1 MANLDIKTYLASH
14 RGKPVNHLWY
24 KIMRLFVAGPQAKK
38 MNPEVIAKI
47 DVKKIKGPFVVVVN
61 HTSRCDW
68 EYVGTA
74 FYPQPLNFMASDI
87 EFHRA
92 HMHLIF
98 KLCRVIPKKNFVA
111 DFHCIREV
119 KSIIAKGGNVIFFPE
134 GKSSISGTNQPIIPG
149 TSALLK
155 NLGVPVYSA
164 RISGGYLSNTQWNIK
179 NRPGK
184 VEITVDKLF
193 SAEEVA
199 SLPAEEMDRRINEAI
214 YNDDFDWNQTKRIK
228 FAGNEDVAVK
238 LEEHLY
244 WCPKC
249 GAELTNH
256 GEGNVFRCSACGNG
270 MTINEY
276 YDLIPLSPDCVIP
289 KNLRVWFELQRRRE
303 YRAIKDN
310 PDYVLEEKV
319 KIGYLPTDH
328 YVPKT
333 TTSEICGEGVIRL
346 TRDEFSFVGTKH
358 GEPFELH
365 NKTVNMISVVMETDS
380 SYFGAYF
387 SGQYYEFHPERKV
400 TTKWQIA
407 VEEVHRAAGGKWQ
420 NTLPAQQWIYE
431 DDQPTDRE
439 NYFLPTEEKVEEK
452 VEESAS
458 LS

>member
-1 MANLDIKTYLASH
+1 MGKLDIKTYLASH
-14 RGKPVNHLWY
+14 KGKPVNRLFY
-24 KIMRLFVAGPQAKK
+24 KIMRAFVAGPQAKK
-38 MNPEVIAKI
+38 MNYEVI
-47 DVKKIKGPFVVVVN
+47 DNVGVKDLKGPFIVVSN

-68 EYVGTA
+68 EYVGCA
-74 FYPQPLNFMASDI
+74 LYPQPMNYMASDI

-111 DFHCIREV
+111 DFHCIREI
-119 KSIIAKGGNVIFFPE
+119 KSVISKGGNVIFFPE

-149 TSALLK
+149 TSELFK
-155 NLGVPVYSA
+155 NLGVPVIA
-164 RISGGYLSNTQWNIK
+164 TRISGGYLSNTQWNIK

-184 VEITVDKLF
+184 VEITVDRLF
-193 SAEEVA
+193 TPEEIKELSV
-199 SLPAEEMDRRINEAI
+199 SEMDARINAAI
-214 YNDDFDWNQTKRIK
+214 YNDDFEWNKTKRIK

-249 GAELTNH
+249 GAELTTH
-256 GEGNVFRCSACGNG
+256 GEGNTFRCTACGNG
-270 MTINEY
+270 MTIDEY
-276 YDLIPLSPDCVIP
+276 YDLHPLAPDCVIP

-310 PDYVLEEKV
+310 PDYLLEEKV
-319 KIGYLPTDH
+319 KIGTLPTDH
-328 YVPKT
+328 YVEKT
-333 TTSEICGEGVIRL
+333 KTSEIVGEGVIRL
-346 TRDEFSFVGTKH
+346 TRDEFSFVGTKN

-380 SYFGAYF
+380 SCFGAYF

-431 DDQPTDRE
+431 DDKPTDRE
-439 NYFLPTEEKVEEK
+439 EYFLPTEENAET
-452 VEESAS
+452 SS

>member
-1 MANLDIKTYLASH
+1 MGELDIKTYLAKH
-14 RGKPVNHLWY
+14 KGKPVNRLFY
-24 KIMRLFVAGPQAKK
+24 KILRYVLAGPQAKK
-38 MNPEVIAKI
+38 MNCEVV
-47 DVKKIKGPFVVVVN
+47 DNVGMKKFKGPFIVVSN

-68 EYVGTA
+68 EYVGCA
-74 FYPQPLNFMASDI
+74 LYPQPMNYMASDI

-111 DFHCIREV
+111 DFHCIREI
-119 KSIIAKGGNVIFFPE
+119 KSVISKGGNVIFFPE

-149 TSALLK
+149 TSELFK
-155 NLGVPVYSA
+155 NLGVPVIA
-164 RISGGYLSNTQWNIK
+164 TRISGGYLSNTQWNIK

-184 VEITVDKLF
+184 VEITVDRLF
-193 SAEEVA
+193 TPEEIKELSV
-199 SLPAEEMDRRINEAI
+199 SEMDARINAAI
-214 YNDDFDWNQTKRIK
+214 YNDDFEWNKTKRIK

-249 GAELTNH
+249 GAELTTH
-256 GEGNVFRCSACGNG
+256 GEGNTFRCTACGNG
-270 MTINEY
+270 MKIDEY
-276 YDLIPLSPDCVIP
+276 YDLHPLAPDCVIP

-310 PDYVLEEKV
+310 PDYLLEEKV
-319 KIGYLPTDH
+319 KIGTLPTDH
-328 YVPKT
+328 YVEKT
-333 TTSEICGEGVIRL
+333 KTSEIVGEGVIRL
-346 TRDEFSFVGTKH
+346 TRDEFSFVGTKN

-380 SYFGAYF
+380 SCFGAYF
-387 SGQYYEFHPERKV
+387 AGQYYEFHPERKV

-431 DDQPTDRE
+431 DDKPTDRE
-439 NYFLPTEEKVEEK
+439 EYFLPTEAKVEENAGN
-452 VEESAS
+452 AS

>member
-1 MANLDIKTYLASH
+1 MGKLDIKTYLASH
-14 RGKPVNHLWY
+14 KGKPVNRLFY
-24 KIMRLFVAGPQAKK
+24 KIMRAFVAGPQAKK
-38 MNPEVIAKI
+38 MNYEVI
-47 DVKKIKGPFVVVVN
+47 DNVGVKDLKGPFIVVSN

-68 EYVGTA
+68 EYVGCA
-74 FYPQPLNFMASDI
+74 LYPQPMNYMASDI

-111 DFHCIREV
+111 DFHCIREI
-119 KSIIAKGGNVIFFPE
+119 KSVISKGGNVIFFPE

-149 TSALLK
+149 TSELFK
-155 NLGVPVYSA
+155 NLGVPVIA
-164 RISGGYLSNTQWNIK
+164 TRISGGYLSNTQWNIK

-184 VEITVDKLF
+184 VEITVDRLF
-193 SAEEVA
+193 TPEEIKELSV
-199 SLPAEEMDRRINEAI
+199 SEMDARINAAI
-214 YNDDFDWNQTKRIK
+214 YNDDFEWNKTKRIK

-249 GAELTNH
+249 GAELTTH
-256 GEGNVFRCSACGNG
+256 GEGNTFRCTACGNG
-270 MTINEY
+270 MKIDEY
-276 YDLIPLSPDCVIP
+276 YDLHPLAPDCVIP

-310 PDYVLEEKV
+310 PDYLLEEKV
-319 KIGYLPTDH
+319 KIGTLPTDH
-328 YVPKT
+328 YVEKT
-333 TTSEICGEGVIRL
+333 KTSEIVGEGVIRL
-346 TRDEFSFVGTKH
+346 TRDEFSFVGTKN
-358 GEPFELH
+358 GESFELH

-380 SYFGAYF
+380 SCFGAYF
-387 SGQYYEFHPERKV
+387 AGQYYEFHPERKV

-431 DDQPTDRE
+431 DDKPTDRAE
-439 NYFLPTEEKVEEK
+439 YFLPTEENAET
-452 VEESAS
+452 SS

>member
-1 MANLDIKTYLASH
+1 MGKLDIKTYLASH
-14 RGKPVNHLWY
+14 KGKPVNRLFY
-24 KIMRLFVAGPQAKK
+24 KIMRAFVAGPQAKK
-38 MNPEVIAKI
+38 MNYEVI
-47 DVKKIKGPFVVVVN
+47 DNVGVKDLKGPFIVVSN

-68 EYVGTA
+68 EYVGCA
-74 FYPQPLNFMASDI
+74 LYPQPMNYMASDI

-111 DFHCIREV
+111 DFHCIREI
-119 KSIIAKGGNVIFFPE
+119 KSVISKGGNVIFFPE

-149 TSALLK
+149 TSELFK
-155 NLGVPVYSA
+155 NLGVPVIA
-164 RISGGYLSNTQWNIK
+164 TRISGGYLSNTQWNIK

-184 VEITVDKLF
+184 VEITVNRLF
-193 SAEEVA
+193 TPEEIKELSV
-199 SLPAEEMDRRINEAI
+199 SEMDARINAAI
-214 YNDDFDWNQTKRIK
+214 YNDDFEWNKTKRIK

-249 GAELTNH
+249 GAELTTH
-256 GEGNVFRCSACGNG
+256 GEGNTFRCTACGNG
-270 MTINEY
+270 MKIDEY
-276 YDLIPLSPDCVIP
+276 YDLHPLAPDCVIP

-310 PDYVLEEKV
+310 PDYLLEEKV
-319 KIGYLPTDH
+319 KIGTLPTDH
-328 YVPKT
+328 YVEKT
-333 TTSEICGEGVIRL
+333 KTSEIVGEGVIRL
-346 TRDEFSFVGTKH
+346 TRDEFSFVGTKN

-380 SYFGAYF
+380 SCFGAYF
-387 SGQYYEFHPERKV
+387 AGQYYEFHPERKV

-431 DDQPTDRE
+431 DDKPTDRAE
-439 NYFLPTEEKVEEK
+439 YFLPTEAE
-452 VEESAS
+452 
-458 LS
+458 

>member
-1 MANLDIKTYLASH
+1 MGKLDIKTYLASH
-14 RGKPVNHLWY
+14 KGKPVNRLFY
-24 KIMRLFVAGPQAKK
+24 KIMRAFVAGPQAKK
-38 MNPEVIAKI
+38 MNYEVI
-47 DVKKIKGPFVVVVN
+47 DNVGVKDLKGPFIVVSN

-68 EYVGTA
+68 EYVGCA
-74 FYPQPLNFMASDI
+74 LYPQPMNYMASDI

-111 DFHCIREV
+111 DFHCIREI
-119 KSIIAKGGNVIFFPE
+119 KSVISKGGNVIFFPE

-149 TSALLK
+149 TSELFK
-155 NLGVPVYSA
+155 NLGVPVIA
-164 RISGGYLSNTQWNIK
+164 TRISGGYLSNTQWNIK

-184 VEITVDKLF
+184 VEITVDRLF
-193 SAEEVA
+193 TPEEIKELSV
-199 SLPAEEMDRRINEAI
+199 SEMDARINAAI
-214 YNDDFDWNQTKRIK
+214 YNDDFEWNKTKRIK

-249 GAELTNH
+249 GAELTTH
-256 GEGNVFRCSACGNG
+256 GEGNTFRCTACGNG
-270 MTINEY
+270 MTIDEY
-276 YDLIPLSPDCVIP
+276 YDLHPLAPDCVIP

-310 PDYVLEEKV
+310 PDYLLEEKV
-319 KIGYLPTDH
+319 KIGTLPTDH
-328 YVPKT
+328 YVEKT
-333 TTSEICGEGVIRL
+333 KTSEIVGEGVIRL
-346 TRDEFSFVGTKH
+346 TRDDFSFVGTKN

-380 SYFGAYF
+380 SCFGAYF
-387 SGQYYEFHPERKV
+387 AGQYYEFHPERKV

-431 DDQPTDRE
+431 DDKPTDRAE
-439 NYFLPTEEKVEEK
+439 YFLPTEENAKT
-452 VEESAS
+452 SS

>member
-1 MANLDIKTYLASH
+1 MGKLDIKTYLASH
-14 RGKPVNHLWY
+14 KGKPVNRLFY
-24 KIMRLFVAGPQAKK
+24 KIMRAFVAGPQAKK
-38 MNPEVIAKI
+38 MNYEVI
-47 DVKKIKGPFVVVVN
+47 DNVGVKDLKGPFIVVSN

-68 EYVGTA
+68 EYVGCA
-74 FYPQPLNFMASDI
+74 LYPQPMNYMASDI

-111 DFHCIREV
+111 DFHCIREI
-119 KSIIAKGGNVIFFPE
+119 KSVISKGGNVIFFPE

-149 TSALLK
+149 TSELFK
-155 NLGVPVYSA
+155 NLGVPVIA
-164 RISGGYLSNTQWNIK
+164 TRISGGYLSNTQWNIK

-184 VEITVDKLF
+184 VEITVDRLF
-193 SAEEVA
+193 TPEEIKELSV
-199 SLPAEEMDRRINEAI
+199 SEMDARINAAI
-214 YNDDFDWNQTKRIK
+214 YNDDFEWNKTKRIK

-249 GAELTNH
+249 GAELTTH
-256 GEGNVFRCSACGNG
+256 GEGNTFRCTACGNG
-270 MTINEY
+270 MKIDEY
-276 YDLIPLSPDCVIP
+276 YDLHPLAPDCVIP

-310 PDYVLEEKV
+310 PDYLLEEKV
-319 KIGYLPTDH
+319 KIGTLPTDH
-328 YVPKT
+328 YVEKT
-333 TTSEICGEGVIRL
+333 KTSEIVGEGVIRL
-346 TRDEFSFVGTKH
+346 TRDEFSFVGTKN

-380 SYFGAYF
+380 SCFGAYF
-387 SGQYYEFHPERKV
+387 AGQYYEFHPERKV

-431 DDQPTDRE
+431 DDKPTDRE
-439 NYFLPTEEKVEEK
+439 EYFLPTEAE
-452 VEESAS
+452 
-458 LS
+458 

>member
-1 MANLDIKTYLASH
+1 MGKLDIKTYLASH
-14 RGKPVNHLWY
+14 KGKPVNRLFY
-24 KIMRLFVAGPQAKK
+24 KIMRAFVAGPQAKK
-38 MNPEVIAKI
+38 MNYEVI
-47 DVKKIKGPFVVVVN
+47 DNVGVKDLKGPFIVVSN

-68 EYVGTA
+68 EYVGCA
-74 FYPQPLNFMASDI
+74 LYPQPMNYMASDI

-111 DFHCIREV
+111 DFHCIREI
-119 KSIIAKGGNVIFFPE
+119 KSVISKGGNVIFFPE

-149 TSALLK
+149 TSELFK
-155 NLGVPVYSA
+155 NLGVPVIA
-164 RISGGYLSNTQWNIK
+164 TRISGGYLSNTQWNIK

-184 VEITVDKLF
+184 VEITVDRLF
-193 SAEEVA
+193 TPEEIKELSV
-199 SLPAEEMDRRINEAI
+199 SEMDARINAAI
-214 YNDDFDWNQTKRIK
+214 YNDDFEWNKTKRIK

-249 GAELTNH
+249 GAELTTH
-256 GEGNVFRCSACGNG
+256 GEGNTFRCTACGNG
-270 MTINEY
+270 MKIDEY
-276 YDLIPLSPDCVIP
+276 YDLHPLAPDCVIP

-310 PDYVLEEKV
+310 PDYLLEEKV
-319 KIGYLPTDH
+319 KIGTLPTDH
-328 YVPKT
+328 YVEKT
-333 TTSEICGEGVIRL
+333 KTSEIVGEGVIRL
-346 TRDEFSFVGTKH
+346 TRDEFSFVGTKN

-380 SYFGAYF
+380 SCFGAYF
-387 SGQYYEFHPERKV
+387 AGQYYEFHPERKV

-431 DDQPTDRE
+431 DDKPTDRE
-439 NYFLPTEEKVEEK
+439 EYFLPTEENAET
-452 VEESAS
+452 SS